1 MNITLQIKVVVRLL
15 RLIFNNDCWFIV
27 SLYIR
32 AFQKLRKK
40 SGLKYA
46 IGYFK
51 AVKLHC
57 TRYACGKPLF
67 QNSAGV
73 AINHHGLPKRFPF
86 LKGLLDDP
94 KCLSIALTLLTYTRS
109 IQATREEGLKIKP
122 DYTTITAPFKGK
134 EGYTIPISFI
144 KEFVKVYNLSLPK
157 HTYTLKDHYVSVKG
171 SPNGQATLSS
181 LWSPRLLSGDQIRW
195 ILGLVNK
202 DFVNSIMKMIVLAW
216 VNKKLP
222 FQFKIKDHHQHT
234 GRLAI
239 VKDPELKMRVIAM
252 VDYLSQFTLKPIH
265 EGILSLL
272 KTKLPQDRTFTQNP
286 FNNWSDNDDSFFSLD
301 LSAATDRFP
310 IVLQKKLLATV
321 YSDQKF
327 ATCWANLL
335 SKREFLSPEGDKFTY
350 SVGQPMGGYSSWAAF
365 TLTHHLVVAWA
376 AKLSGFEAGTFKDY
390 ILLGDDIVIKN
401 NRVAVRYIALMTKF
415 GVDISMQK
423 THISRNMY
431 EFAKRWIKSGVEVT
445 GVPLKGILS
454 NWANVQVVFLELF
467 TYIQRNP
474 INRIPTI
481 DLTCLLYKGIPF
493 NNRTKSSRAIRA
505 LLYDFNQALRHN
517 FGLATYDELRSYWAA
532 KTRNH
537 ISMVPGQR
545 VLPSLLRATLST
557 ALLKNAAMS
566 RLDIHYSIRNFN
578 AYFNLLIRAQDD
590 DYLCDKELFQQ
601 FALFSGFRN
610 HIYSSR
616 EAVTL
621 FLKDTITLDTAV
633 QRLRIDNFDKVANM
647 FRNKSE
653 RVSTL
658 TKMWQQSFSLL
669 FIKEPKAYVKFSAE
683 VRRIIYE
690 SNHT

>member
-1 MNITLQIKVVVRLL
+1 MNTTLQIKIVVRLL
-15 RLIFNNDCWFIV
+15 RLIFSNGSWFIV
-27 SLYIR
+27 HSYISY
-32 AFQKLRKK
+32 FQKLRKK

-46 IGYFK
+46 IAYYK

-57 TRYACGKPLF
+57 TRYVCGKPLF
-67 QNSAGV
+67 ENSAGV
-73 AINHHGLPKRFPF
+73 AINHYGLPKKFPY

-94 KCLSIALTLLTYTRS
+94 KVCSVALTLLTYTRS
-109 IQATREEGLKIKP
+109 IQATRLESLKIKP
-122 DYTTITAPFKGK
+122 DYSTITAPYKGRN
-134 EGYTIPISFI
+134 YTIPTSFI

-157 HTYTLKDHYVSVKG
+157 HTYTLKDHYVSVKA

-195 ILGLVNK
+195 ILKIVDKN
-202 DFVNSIMKMIVLAW
+202 FVNNIMKMVVLAW

-222 FQFKIKDHHQHT
+222 FQFNVKDHHQHT
-234 GRLAI
+234 GRLSI
-239 VKDPELKMRVIAM
+239 IKDPELKMRVIAM

-265 EGILSLL
+265 DGILSLL
-272 KTKLPQDRTFTQNP
+272 KAKLPQDRTFTQDP
-286 FNNWSDNDDSFFSLD
+286 FNKWSDNNDSFFSLD

-310 IVLQKKLLATV
+310 IVLQKKLLAIV
-321 YSDQKF
+321 YNDYEF
-327 ATCWANLL
+327 ANCWANLL

-350 SVGQPMGGYSSWAAF
+350 SVGQPMGAYSSWAAF

-390 ILLGDDIVIKN
+390 ILLGDDIVIKHN
-401 NRVAVRYIALMTKF
+401 VVANRYIALMTKF
-415 GVDISMQK
+415 GVDISLQK
-423 THISRNMY
+423 THISKNMY
-431 EFAKRWIKSGVEVT
+431 EFAKRWIRSGVEVT

-493 NNRTKSSRAIRA
+493 NKRTKSSVAIRA

-578 AYFNLLIRAQDD
+578 AYFNLLIRTQND

-601 FALFSGFRN
+601 FALFHGFRN

-647 FRNKSE
+647 FRNKSQ